1 MPVDIALKA
10 MTLWAAWQHYED
22 DRKGSLTVGKLA
34 DMTLL
39 DADPMTVDPG
49 KLAEIKV
56 QATYKEGREVWRR

>member
-1 MPVDIALKA
+1 

-34 DMTLL
+34 DMTIL
-39 DADPMTVDPG
+39 DADPMTIDRD

-56 QATYKEGREVWRR
+56 TSTWKEGREVWSE